1 MIFTFRDDNV
11 LGTDLIEEE
20 SQEPFFATVP
30 FAKFWSTQSVADT
43 VAIYAI
49 FQELKGKYTA
59 AELNFKHAHVV
70 NASFLQEQM
79 DLGGFMDSFVN
90 RKQCVHPFIGYEQAE
105 YSWIV
110 DAERMVCYE
119 SKTKRVAAETRWTT
133 CPDKKSRLQ
142 LEIDEDDLDSMDAIV
157 VTCIICE
164 FARRRN
170 KRKYRKGSFLD
181 L

>member
-1 MIFTFRDDNV
+1 
-11 LGTDLIEEE
+11 
-20 SQEPFFATVP
+20 
-30 FAKFWSTQSVADT
+30 
-43 VAIYAI
+43 
-49 FQELKGKYTA
+49 
-59 AELNFKHAHVV
+59 
-70 NASFLQEQM
+70 
-79 DLGGFMDSFVN
+79 
-90 RKQCVHPFIGYEQAE
+90 
-105 YSWIV
+105 
-110 DAERMVCYE
+110 MVCYE